1 MAIHQ
6 WKSKRT
12 DFLVTIVLL
21 FIFMCLFHLMIASG
35 LGRPS
40 HHYRDRDNH
49 EPFEQRLTDPLHV
62 GMSIIG
68 TLLVFSPL
76 YVFRRKVPKS
86 IFLDTDQRLL
96 TIQKR
101 TKKKPQ
107 IITLEAS
114 GYHYYSLIG
123 FSVFEIYNDFHT
135 RNGSVRKRYLTV
147 LIPKVGMSIT
157 DRDLRKLV
165 QLLKE
170 EGVPQEKGAK
180 KRTWQELVWE

>member
-1 MAIHQ
+1 MPIHQ

-21 FIFMCLFHLMIASG
+21 FVFMCLFHLIISSG
-35 LGRPS
+35 LGRRS
-40 HHYRDRDNH
+40 HHYRDPDNRQT
-49 EPFEQRLTDPLHV
+49 FVQRLTDPADI

-86 IFLDTDQRLL
+86 IALDTDQRLL
-96 TIQKR
+96 TVQKR

-107 IITLEAS
+107 TIALEAS

-147 LIPKVGMSIT
+147 LIPKVGMSMT
-157 DRDLRKLV
+157 DKDLKKLV
-165 QLLKE
+165 GLLKE
-170 EGVPQEKGAK
+170 EGVPKEEGAK
-180 KRTWQELVWE
+180 KRTWKELVWE